1 MPGRFRTYSTALL
14 VSHLLLFAAL
24 FTTELRAQTP
34 AIGSSGE
41 EVTIRAKEQTKTKNV
56 FTLKGDVEI
65 LYRDYTLRADEV
77 TYDTDSGQITAT
89 GNVYAEGGPNDD
101 RITASHGEYNL
112 KSQKGKFYDVLASTG
127 VRFKGRNVTL
137 TNDYPFIFTGK
148 IVEKLGPDRYVV
160 HHGSV

>member
-1 MPGRFRTYSTALL
+1 MPGRFRTYSTAIL

-56 FTLKGDVEI
+56 FALKGDVEI

-77 TYDTDSGQITAT
+77 TYDTDSGQAR
-89 GNVYAEGGPNDD
+89 AFPPPC
-101 RITASHGEYNL
+101 R
-112 KSQKGKFYDVLASTG
+112 
-127 VRFKGRNVTL
+127 
-137 TNDYPFIFTGK
+137 
-148 IVEKLGPDRYVV
+148 
-160 HHGSV
+160 